1 MGECDSHCQQ
11 TLSPWPCLL
20 GSSHIASWRPVWR
33 ECQVSS
39 LEIQWICHHPR
50 AAHPTCSPW
59 CQWGHQGCN
68 FSSCMP
74 SRHWLTRG
82 WDGRVMSLCTAAWIR
97 TQACLVAKALW
108 WWCHV
113 GWTLGLALLLGVQT
127 IGLDQKRLQT
137 HNLMC
142 MSVPHICYTHVL
154 YTNNDTEKIV
164 EVRAWFELTAL
175 STHLWLLS
183 ALTAH
188 NACNTH
194 MHTNTHACNTA
205 THMHANHTNTYTF
218 THMHTQ
224 THMQVICATHCVL
237 YKMRKLSNHKPKM
250 LFGIVPN
257 KKKWHSSDW
266 HSC

>member
-1 MGECDSHCQQ
+1 MGECHSPPDDCDAPDQQ
-11 TLSPWPCLL
+11 TLSSWQGRL
-20 GSSHIASWRPVWR
+20 GPSHTASWRPVWR

-183 ALTAH
+183 ALTALSTYLPLSTLSWICI
-188 NACNTH
+188 NCTLNLFVLE
-194 MHTNTHACNTA
+194 MHELHSQRINVLWVRYALTA
-205 THMHANHTNTYTF
+205 
-218 THMHTQ
+218 
-224 THMQVICATHCVL
+224 
-237 YKMRKLSNHKPKM
+237 LST
-250 LFGIVPN
+250 L
-257 KKKWHSSDW
+257 S
-266 HSC
+266 